1 MFCVNKG
8 ARLAKVAGVL
18 VALSPGLAFAAAP
31 DTTAITSAITDGQTA
46 AVAVAIA
53 FGVAI
58 WAVRALKLI
67 RRG

>member
-1 MFCVNKG
+1 MK
-8 ARLAKVAGVL
+8 KVGVAAL
-18 VALSPGLAFAAAP
+18 ALSPGLAFAAAP
-31 DTTAITSAITDGQTA
+31 DTTAIASAITDGQTA
-46 AVAVAIA
+46 AVTVALA